1 MKVTIRGVFLF
12 VAGIFVLLA
21 PRWMPDEPLWKRAA
35 IMLLGV
41 SLLAFA
47 VWQSKQPSGS
57 ASGSGI
63 VRGYTVA
70 RAGIPGILFPI
81 APFDMTDEP
90 FWKRAGMFGLGVA
103 LLVFAACLGRTEKS

>member
-1 MKVTIRGVFLF
+1 MKVTMRGVFLF

-41 SLLAFA
+41 ALLAFA

-57 ASGSGI
+57 ASGTGI
-63 VRGYTVA
+63 VRGYRIA
-70 RAGIPGILFPI
+70 RAGISGVFSLI

-103 LLVFAACLGRTEKS
+103 LLAFTAWLGRAGKR